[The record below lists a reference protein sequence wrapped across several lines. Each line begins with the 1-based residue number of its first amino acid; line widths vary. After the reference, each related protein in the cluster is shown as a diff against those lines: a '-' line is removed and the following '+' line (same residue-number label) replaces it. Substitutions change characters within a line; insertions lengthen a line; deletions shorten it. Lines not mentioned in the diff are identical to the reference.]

1 MNKPK
6 QEAIDR
12 WTKWFIEVT
21 NGSITDHKMKLHVNQ
36 HVRLALVGLAVDLE
50 PIEPVKPLRS
60 ETGCWFCGVDDED
73 LVYENES
80 HVFVHID
87 CVRTALHLN
96 PLDPEANSMKHIFK
110 PL

>member
-1 MNKPK
+1 MNKFK

-12 WTKWFIEVT
+12 WTKWFMEVT
-21 NGSITDHKMKLHVNQ
+21 NGSIKDHKMKLHVNQ
-36 HVRLALVGLAVDLE
+36 HARLALVGLAVDLE
-50 PIEPVKPLRS
+50 PVEPVRS
-60 ETGCWFCGVDDED
+60 ESGCRFCGIDDED

-80 HVFVHID
+80 NVFVHID

-96 PLDPEANSMKHIFK
+96 PLDPEANSMKHVFK